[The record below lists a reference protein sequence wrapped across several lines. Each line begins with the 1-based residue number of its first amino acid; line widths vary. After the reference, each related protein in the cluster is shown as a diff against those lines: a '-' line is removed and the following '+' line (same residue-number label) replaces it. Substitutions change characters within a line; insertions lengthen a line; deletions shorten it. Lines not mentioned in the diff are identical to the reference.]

1 MRFERRSAAH
11 LENIRRAALISVLK
25 EHIATCCDEPV
36 TQAHVRKA
44 YTYAGPHPDLSRS
57 YPMLDV
63 ILISLGLGFF
73 VLSIG
78 YTIFSCDRL

>member
-1 MRFERRSAAH
+1 MRGANQRIERAH
-11 LENIRRAALISVLK
+11 RHLFR
-25 EHIATCCDEPV
+25 DEPV
-36 TQAHVRKA
+36 TQAHVRKE
-44 YTYAGPHPDLSRS
+44 YIHAGRHPDLSRS

-78 YTIFSCDRL
+78 YTILCDRL